1 MNISTDLH
9 YFNNIVP
16 CGIEKCIV
24 TSVEKETDQH
34 VDIEDFGHL
43 LVKQFYEK
51 LKYKNITSIASSE
64 LFAPG
69 AMASS

>member
-1 MNISTDLH
+1 MNISTDLR
-9 YFNNIVP
+9 YFDNIVP
-16 CGIEKCIV
+16 CGIEKCVV

-34 VDIEDFGHL
+34 VDIEEFGHI
-43 LVKQFYEK
+43 LVKQFHEK
-51 LKYKNITSIASSE
+51 LKYKNVTNIASSE